1 MQNTL
6 IIKMSYSGMN
16 VSGGISPCYA
26 FYERLIAC
34 AKTEN
39 APTKMCAPFGEDY
52 FECLHKKK
60 QVK

>member
-1 MQNTL
+1 
-6 IIKMSYSGMN
+6 MSYSGMN
-16 VSGGISPCYA
+16 VQGGISPCYA

-60 QVK
+60 QVIFVLNWRNL